1 MTKQA
6 LIQEDLDKALGG
18 NLDSKAPIPEF
29 LTPEKVLELSVKM
42 MKATLT
48 KIRDSFQELEDQ
60 GMEISLKNPRVL
72 MALNKMQLED
82 VR

>member
-1 MTKQA
+1 MTKQV

>member
-1 MTKQA
+1 MTKQV

-29 LTPEKVLELSVKM
+29 LTPEKVLELPLKM
-42 MKATLT
+42 MEATLT
-48 KIRDSFQELEDQ
+48 KFRDVVQKLEDQ
-60 GMEISLKNPRVL
+60 GIDLSLNNPRVL